1 METNDYTNVSTLDSS
16 EFCPKCHKPYF
27 YVGDIPEG
35 GFPKGLEPYCI
46 CGQKEEEEIF
56 NRVDYKPPFPNYGWI
71 CPVCGA
77 GLAPH
82 VTMCHCKA
90 PKWEITCTITK

>member
-27 YVGDIPEG
+27 YVGDVPIG
-35 GFPKGLEPYCI
+35 GFPKGLEPYCT
-46 CGQKEEEEIF
+46 CPYDNQSPNRLIF
-56 NRVDYKPPFPNYGWI
+56 DPPFAYYGWI

-77 GLAPH
+77 GLAHH
-82 VTMCHCKA
+82 VTMCPCKA